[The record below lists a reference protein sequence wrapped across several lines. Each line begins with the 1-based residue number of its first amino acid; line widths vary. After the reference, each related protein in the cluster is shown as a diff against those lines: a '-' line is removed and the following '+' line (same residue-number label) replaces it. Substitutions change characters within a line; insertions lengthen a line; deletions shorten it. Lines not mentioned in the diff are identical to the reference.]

1 MDRRT
6 ILKSLATTAVLPV
19 LSVTSHA
26 DAGTG
31 KCADAACMSD
41 ANAVRQFLSDF
52 LQNEESTLDHDA
64 VIKLMKQ
71 RGRACCRALKFRQEL
86 IEKSEGNTDKL
97 VEMMGNIVGRENCR
111 RMGNQV
117 TLIYPQG
124 RCVCGWSPQRPPT
137 PNDPYC
143 ECSASNNQTLFETVT
158 GRVVSVKVAESPRR
172 GGKVCKFLIQL
183 T

>member
-1 MDRRT
+1 MKFVSKGTTMDRRT
-6 ILKSLATTAVLPV
+6 MLKSLATTAVLPV

-71 RGRACCRALKFRQEL
+71 RGRACC
-86 IEKSEGNTDKL
+86 
-97 VEMMGNIVGRENCR
+97 V
-111 RMGNQV
+111 
-117 TLIYPQG
+117 P
-124 RCVCGWSPQRPPT
+124 
-137 PNDPYC
+137 
-143 ECSASNNQTLFETVT
+143 
-158 GRVVSVKVAESPRR
+158 
-172 GGKVCKFLIQL
+172 
-183 T
+183 

>member
-1 MDRRT
+1 MDRKT
-6 ILKSLATTAVLPV
+6 FLKSLVAAGAALPCFASAATQE
-19 LSVTSHA
+19 
-26 DAGTG
+26 TG
-31 KCADAACMSD
+31 KCDSAACTSD

-52 LQNEESTLDHDA
+52 IQKEESTLDRNA
-64 VIKLMKQ
+64 VVKLMQQ

-86 IEKSEGNTDKL
+86 IEKSAGSTDKL
-97 VEMMGNIVGRENCR
+97 VELMGNIVGAENCR

-137 PNDPYC
+137 PDDPYC
-143 ECSASNNQTLFETVT
+143 DCSAANNQTLFETVT
-158 GRVVSVKVAESPRR
+158 GRAVSVKVAESPRR